1 MKQKFNVI
9 TSSCIPLPLEN
20 VDTDQIIPARFLKA
34 IDKEGMGDNLF
45 RDWRYNADGT
55 PKPDFVMNDPSY
67 SGVILVAGKN
77 FGSGSS
83 REHAAW
89 AIAGAG
95 FRVVISS
102 FFADIHKNNELNNL
116 VLPVVVSEEFLKELF
131 ESIDKEGM
139 GDNLFRDWRYNADGT
154 PKPDFVMNDPSYSGV
169 ILVAGKNFGSGSSRE
184 HAAWAIAGAGFRV
197 VISSFFADIH
207 KNNELNN
214 LVLPVVVSEEFLKE
228 LFESIDKDHKTEVKV
243 DLPNQTVTN
252 LATGKSEHF
261 EINGYKKHCL
271 ENGLDD
277 VDFLVQNRDKVEAWE
292 AKNK

>member
-1 MKQKFNVI
+1 MKQKFNII
-9 TSSCIPLPLEN
+9 TSTCIPLPLEN

-34 IDKEGMGDNLF
+34 TDKEGMGDNLF

-55 PKPDFVMNDPSY
+55 LKIDFVLNDPSY

-89 AIAGAG
+89 AIAGYG

-102 FFADIHKNNELNNL
+102 FFADIHKNNELNNF
-116 VLPVVVSEEFLKELF
+116 VLPVVVSEPFLEELF
-131 ESIDKEGM
+131 ESI
-139 GDNLFRDWRYNADGT
+139 A
-154 PKPDFVMNDPSYSGV
+154 
-169 ILVAGKNFGSGSSRE
+169 
-184 HAAWAIAGAGFRV
+184 
-197 VISSFFADIH
+197 
-207 KNNELNN
+207 
-214 LVLPVVVSEEFLKE
+214 
-228 LFESIDKDHKTEVKV
+228 KDHKTEVEV

-252 LATGKSEHF
+252 KATGKSEHF

-271 ENGLDD
+271 MNGLDD
-277 VDFLVQNRDKVEAWE
+277 IDYLLENKDKIESWE